1 MKYEAIR
8 GNSTRFDVKKM
19 CDVLGVKRGSYYKWL
34 KSQINGEQ
42 RELDEKKEIEII
54 ESVFESSDRIWGYRN
69 ITKELKSKGVLIS
82 EYRVRRLMRENGF
95 YPELAVKFKPQ
106 RNGKS
111 DGRYCENKVKQ
122 EFSVKEKNKVWA
134 GDVTYIKTSVGWVYL
149 AVVMDLFNREVIGY
163 DIGKKIDTQLVKNAL
178 GNAIGRRGLRDGLI
192 FHSDRGCQYASNGYQ
207 DMLREKNMQ
216 GSMSKPG
223 CPYDNSCVESF
234 FASLK
239 KEKIYRRKYD
249 TMEEVKKD
257 VFWYIELFYNRRRRH
272 SSLQYMTPIE
282 YLRKYDEM
290 EVA

>member
-8 GNSTRFDVKKM
+8 RYSTRFDVKKM
-19 CDVLGVKRGSYYKWL
+19 CEVLGVKRSSYYKWL
-34 KSQINGEQ
+34 KSRMNQEK
-42 RELDEKKEIEII
+42 RELDEKKEIEMI
-54 ESVFESSDRIWGYRN
+54 EEVFESSDRIWGYRN
-69 ITKELKSKGVLIS
+69 ITKELKSKGVEIS

-106 RNGKS
+106 KNGKS
-111 DGRYCENKVKQ
+111 DGRYCENRGKQ
-122 EFSVKEKNKVWA
+122 DFSVKGKNKVWA
-134 GDVTYIKTSVGWVYL
+134 GDITYIKTSVGWVYL

-178 GNAIGRRGLRDGLI
+178 GNAIGRRGLTEGLI

-257 VFWYIELFYNRRRRH
+257 VFWYIELFYNRKRRH
-272 SSLQYMTPIE
+272 STLQYMTPVE

-290 EVA
+290 KTA